1 MKREMKKIAFEFRKM
16 FHVLFLFLIGNLFLT
31 VVLFILPE
39 PAAWA
44 DTKVMQVLFFLSS
57 VFYIIS
63 AYVYLLFIF
72 TSIVRYF
79 TGEYYLLEQLNGTS
93 LYKIFAY
100 KFPVNLLLYGFVGM
114 DYYGI
119 NILLPKYLMNSPA
132 VYMHTIS
139 QTSVLL
145 VEGLIFGPIFVA
157 FVYLWLQCHMKY
169 LAGLNTIIICLVM
182 LGITGSI
189 DCASWKICVVE
200 VILSILMLWKSQN
213 IAISRYEQV

>member
-16 FHVLFLFLIGNLFLT
+16 FHVLFLFLLGNLFLT
-31 VVLFILPE
+31 VVLFLLPA

-44 DTKVMQVLFFLSS
+44 DSKVMQVLFFLAS

-63 AYVYLLFIF
+63 AYVYLLFIL

-79 TGEYYLLEQLNGTS
+79 TGEYYLLEQLNGIS
-93 LYKIFAY
+93 LYKTFAY
-100 KFPVNLLLYGFVGM
+100 KIPINILLYGFVGM

-119 NILLPKYLMNSPA
+119 NILLPKYLMKPPA
-132 VYMHTIS
+132 VYMYTIS

-157 FVYLWLQCHMKY
+157 FVYLWLQCYMKY
-169 LAGLNTIIICLVM
+169 LAGLNTIIICVVM
-182 LGITGSI
+182 FSITSSI
-189 DCASWKICVVE
+189 DWAAWKICVVE
-200 VILSILMLWKSQN
+200 LVLSAVMLWKSQN
-213 IAISRYEQV
+213 IAESRYEQI